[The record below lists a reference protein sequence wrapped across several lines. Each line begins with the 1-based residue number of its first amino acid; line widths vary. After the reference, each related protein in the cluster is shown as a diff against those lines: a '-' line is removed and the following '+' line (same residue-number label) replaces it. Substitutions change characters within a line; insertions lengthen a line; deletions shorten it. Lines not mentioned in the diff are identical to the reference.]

1 MPADNDAFAEILQRL
16 TRIEAMI
23 ATEGARCP
31 HREDIARAM
40 NSIQERKALAA
51 RVDRVEE
58 KQNQRFERIESNL
71 VETQI
76 SLARM
81 LATGG
86 AGGAIVTVLFEV
98 VKRILEQLP

>member
-40 NSIQERKALAA
+40 NSIQERKALAL
-51 RVDRVEE
+51 RVDKIEE
-58 KQNQRFERIESNL
+58 HLTDARIS
-71 VETQI
+71 I
-76 SLARM
+76 ARM

-98 VKRILEQLP
+98 VKAFLEKV

>member
-1 MPADNDAFAEILQRL
+1 MPADNDAFGEILQRL

-40 NSIQERKALAA
+40 NSIQERKALSL
-51 RVDRVEE
+51 RVDKIEE
-58 KQNQRFERIESNL
+58 HLTDARIS
-71 VETQI
+71 I
-76 SLARM
+76 ARM

-86 AGGAIVTVLFEV
+86 AGGVIGTVLVEL
-98 VKRILEQLP
+98 VKSFLDKV

>member
-16 TRIEAMI
+16 ARIEAMI

-40 NSIQERKALAA
+40 NSIQERKALSL
-51 RVDRVEE
+51 RVDKIEE
-58 KQNQRFERIESNL
+58 HLTDARIS
-71 VETQI
+71 I
-76 SLARM
+76 ARM

-86 AGGAIVTVLFEV
+86 AGGVIGTVLVEL
-98 VKRILEQLP
+98 VKSFLDKV

>member
-40 NSIQERKALAA
+40 NSIQERKALAV
-51 RVDRVEE
+51 RVDKIEDRLTDA
-58 KQNQRFERIESNL
+58 RIS
-71 VETQI
+71 I
-76 SLARM
+76 ARM

-86 AGGAIVTVLFEV
+86 AGGVIGTVLVEL
-98 VKRILEQLP
+98 VKAVIDKV

>member
-40 NSIQERKALAA
+40 NSIQERKALSL
-51 RVDRVEE
+51 RVDKIEE
-58 KQNQRFERIESNL
+58 HLTDARIS
-71 VETQI
+71 I
-76 SLARM
+76 ARM

-86 AGGAIVTVLFEV
+86 AGGVIGTVLVEL
-98 VKRILEQLP
+98 VKSFLDKV

>member
-1 MPADNDAFAEILQRL
+1 MPADNDALAEILQRL

-40 NSIQERKALAA
+40 NSIQERKALAL
-51 RVDRVEE
+51 RVDKIEDHLTDA
-58 KQNQRFERIESNL
+58 RIS
-71 VETQI
+71 I
-76 SLARM
+76 ARM

-86 AGGAIVTVLFEV
+86 AGGVIGTVLVEL
-98 VKRILEQLP
+98 VKSFLDKV

>member
-1 MPADNDAFAEILQRL
+1 MPADNDAYAEILQRL

-40 NSIQERKALAA
+40 NSIQERKVLAA
-51 RVDRVEE
+51 RVDKIEE
-58 KQNQRFERIESNL
+58 HLVDARIS
-71 VETQI
+71 I
-76 SLARM
+76 ARM

-86 AGGAIVTVLFEV
+86 AGGVLGAIM
-98 VKRILEQLP
+98 LELIKQLPNWIK

>member
-1 MPADNDAFAEILQRL
+1 MPADNDAFGEILQRL

-40 NSIQERKALAA
+40 NSIQERKALAL
-51 RVDRVEE
+51 RVDKIEE
-58 KQNQRFERIESNL
+58 HLTDARIS
-71 VETQI
+71 I
-76 SLARM
+76 ARM

-86 AGGAIVTVLFEV
+86 AGGVIGTVLVEL
-98 VKRILEQLP
+98 VKSFLDKV